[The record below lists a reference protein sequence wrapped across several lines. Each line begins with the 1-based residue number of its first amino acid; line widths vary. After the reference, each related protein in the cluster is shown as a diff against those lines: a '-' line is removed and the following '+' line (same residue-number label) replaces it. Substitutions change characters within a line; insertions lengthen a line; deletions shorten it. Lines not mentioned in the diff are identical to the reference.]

1 MSQAAG
7 RSDVEVELVPAAA
20 AQPVTEVVPPAKQN
34 DDIPR
39 GIAFM
44 VGATVLFSV
53 SSAFAK
59 WQVAIYPVGE
69 VMFFRSFSSLV
80 VCAAFILPFTGF
92 SVFATRRPGAHI
104 ARGLSQSIS
113 QTFSVIAFSMMPL
126 AGAVAINFSAPLWSA
141 LLSVLWL
148 KERAGPV
155 RWLVLLIGFLGVLIV
170 TNPGADSLQVGA
182 LFALGN
188 AVMYG
193 SVTVA
198 VRGMTATESA
208 TTLLMWQMVTIAVFH
223 SFLLLFGFRWPA
235 PLDTAMLVCSG
246 VANAIAQHLW
256 TRALHLAPATA
267 VSPFF
272 YLMLVWALVI
282 GFVVWGDVPTPG
294 LLVGSAIVVAS
305 GLFLLWHESQRRR
318 SERLASSA
326 NALAGKTEKVGSA
339 DARSRIAADISGVYW
354 GRQRDLSAVR
364 PRPARSRPE
373 MPNAATTKPLK
384 P

>member
-208 TTLLMWQMVTIAVFH
+208 TTLLMWQIGHDRGVPLFPAAVRF
-223 SFLLLFGFRWPA
+223 
-235 PLDTAMLVCSG
+235 PLAG
-246 VANAIAQHLW
+246 AARHRNA
-256 TRALHLAPATA
+256 R
-267 VSPFF
+267 
-272 YLMLVWALVI
+272 M
-282 GFVVWGDVPTPG
+282 
-294 LLVGSAIVVAS
+294 
-305 GLFLLWHESQRRR
+305 QRRR
-318 SERLASSA
+318 QRDRAAPVDPRAASRTGDGSIA
-326 NALAGKTEKVGSA
+326 VLLSHAGVGAGDRIRRMGRRA
-339 DARSRIAADISGVYW
+339 DARTSGRLRDRGRVGAVPALARVAAPPLRAAGLLRERA
-354 GRQRDLSAVR
+354 GRQNRKGR
-364 PRPARSRPE
+364 FR
-373 MPNAATTKPLK
+373 
-384 P
+384 